1 MQRGRTSLL
10 FLLFLACAAA
20 FVWLTGQ
27 SLPDVVASHFGASG
41 VADGF
46 MPRGFYL
53 RFMLAFVIGL
63 PLLLLVVPNFAL
75 GSAGARI
82 NLPHRE
88 YWLAPERR
96 AATVAFLRAHSVWFG
111 AMLVV
116 FLCYV
121 HWLVVR
127 ANAVQPAHLSAS
139 GLIGGFIGFLAAIL
153 VWVKFLL
160 GHFKKRS

>member
-1 MQRGRTSLL
+1 MQRGRTALS
-10 FLLFLACAAA
+10 FLSILASAVV
-20 FVWLTGQ
+20 FVFLTGQ
-27 SLPDVVASHFGASG
+27 SLPDVVASHFSGSGA
-41 VADGF
+41 ANGF

-63 PLLLLVVPNFAL
+63 PLLLLVVPYFAL
-75 GSAGARI
+75 SGAGTRI

-96 AATVAFLRAHSVWFG
+96 AESVAFLRAHSVWFE

-127 ANAVQPAHLSAS
+127 ANAVQPAHLSAPA
-139 GLIGGFIGFLAAIL
+139 LIGGFAAFLAAIL
-153 VWVKFLL
+153 VWAMVLL
-160 GHFKKRS
+160 GHFKKRA